1 MGELAHDMAAI
12 RQRQRSVHW
21 LLPLLPALSASLL
34 LVLLVVATDRIVGSE
49 LTRRAEGRVNQL
61 ADLYADRIER
71 VLARRTVELE
81 LVARLAGTDVPRDL
95 LGSEL
100 NRLKSV
106 TGGYVW
112 IGLTDIDGVVQLGT
126 NGLLEGVSISQRPVF
141 INGSQGLWFGSFHP
155 PKALIEPLQRA
166 KLPVPDDLA
175 DLALPVVGPNGQL
188 QGVVAAHL
196 DAAYFERLRSE
207 TLGLPA
213 DQRSMQ
219 LALVDEEGKVL
230 LGALQPRMGETWRDV
245 LSAAPDERLR
255 RQGEDGRWHLLTR
268 NAVTPA
274 DSSLRTGWQVVAS
287 QPLDAALRPVGELQR
302 TVLLLGGATVLMM
315 GAAGFWLSRRLA
327 RPYSQMLD
335 AVADQLGPQT
345 TDAPD
350 TYLRV
355 ISEQLRRLPKPGSG
369 TSPGEHLLAQVLYD
383 TSRLQAVL
391 QHLPAPVYLVDDDFR
406 VVFWNL
412 ACEKVFGWTAAQAH
426 GRYVSEVLPSASGG
440 RERDAMRA
448 EVAAGRGP
456 WEFVGHMLRRDGSE
470 MWGNWRLIKVVGVDG
485 RSFGVLAQVHDLTA
499 ERHEREQS
507 EVFAAV
513 INTASDAVISVDVQ
527 GCISLFNPAAE
538 RIFGRSADSMIG
550 QNLDILLPADDR
562 DHHRGYMHRF
572 ADSRATTRPM
582 AAGQVRGVH
591 ASGELL
597 ELEASISQVTVRG
610 RKLLTAILRDVSERV
625 RSEQALAQ
633 YRTELSDLAQRL
645 LDQEKDT
652 THRLAQTLHDKLG
665 QTLSAMRLS
674 FDVFSRRTLDQLEP
688 REQERLR
695 SIGQLVEQS
704 VQEVRQALVE
714 LRPPLLESLGLQAA
728 LDNEVR
734 ARSIEAESVVI
745 TLEVGPGA
753 EGVRWP
759 SKVEYAAFMIAR
771 EATGNALLH
780 ASAASIELR
789 LDGDA
794 GRLAL
799 SVNDDGIGLH
809 DSLLHGRPGHLGMVG
824 MRERALA
831 IGGQLTVQGSPSG
844 GTVIALVWVGE
855 PGSASMDMNVSNT
868 GDP

>member
-1 MGELAHDMAAI
+1 MAAI

-21 LLPLLPALSASLL
+21 LLPLLPALLALVLL
-34 LVLLVVATDRIVGSE
+34 ALLVVATDRIVGSE
-49 LTRRAEGRVNQL
+49 LTRRAEARVDQ
-61 ADLYADRIER
+61 AAELYADRIER

-81 LVARLAGTDVPRDL
+81 LVGLLAGTDVPQDL

-100 NRLKSV
+100 NRLKSK
-106 TGGYVW
+106 TSAYVW
-112 IGLTDIDGVVQLGT
+112 IGVTDVDGVVRLGT
-126 NGLLEGVSISQRPVF
+126 NGLLQGVSIAQRPVF
-141 INGSQGLWFGSFHP
+141 VNGSQGLWFGSFHP
-155 PKALIEPLQRA
+155 PKALIEPLKRA
-166 KLPVPDDLA
+166 NLTVPAELA
-175 DLALPVVGPNGQL
+175 DLALPVVGANGQL
-188 QGVVAAHL
+188 RGVVAAHL
-196 DAAYFERLRSE
+196 DAAYFDGLIQEV
-207 TLGLPA
+207 LGPA
-213 DQRSMQ
+213 SAQRSLQ
-219 LALVDEEGKVL
+219 LALLDDEGKLL
-230 LGALQPRMGETWRDV
+230 LGALQPDMGDAWGDV
-245 LSAAPDERLR
+245 LKAAPGAQLR
-255 RQGEDGRWHLLTR
+255 HQGADGRVHLLTR
-268 NAVTPA
+268 NTVNPS
-274 DSSLRTGWQVVAS
+274 DSGLRPGWQVVAS
-287 QPLDAALRPVGELQR
+287 QPLDAVLQPVKELQR
-302 TVLLLGGATVLMM
+302 TVLLLGSATVLIM

-369 TSPGEHLLAQVLYD
+369 NSSGEHLLAQVLYD

-412 ACEKVFGWTAAQAH
+412 ACEKVFGWTAAEAH
-426 GRYVSEVLPSASGG
+426 GRYVTEVLPSASGG
-440 RERDAMRA
+440 QEREAMRA
-448 EVAAGRGP
+448 EVVAGRGP

-470 MWGNWRLIKVVGVDG
+470 MWGDWRLIKVAGVDG

-499 ERHEREQS
+499 ERHEREQG

-513 INTASDAVISVDVQ
+513 INSASDAVISVDVQ

-538 RIFGRSADSMIG
+538 RIFGRSADTMVG
-550 QNLDILLPADDR
+550 QNLDILLPADER
-562 DHHRGYMHRF
+562 DHHRGYMQRF

-591 ASGELL
+591 ANGQLL

-633 YRTELSDLAQRL
+633 YRRELSDLAQRL
-645 LDQEKDT
+645 LDQEKET

-665 QTLSAMRLS
+665 QTLSATRLS
-674 FDVFSRRTLDQLEP
+674 FDVFSRRAIDQLEA
-688 REQERLR
+688 REQDRLR

-734 ARSIEAESVVI
+734 VRSIEAESVVI
-745 TLEVGPGA
+745 TLEVGPDA

-759 SKVEYAAFMIAR
+759 PKVEYAAFMIAR

-780 ASAASIELR
+780 ASAGSVELR

-794 GRLAL
+794 DRLAL
-799 SVNDDGIGLH
+799 SVSDDGIGLH
-809 DSLLHGRPGHLGMVG
+809 DSLMYGRPGHLGMVG

-831 IGGQLTVQGSPSG
+831 IGGQLSVKGSPSG
-844 GTVIALVWVGE
+844 GTVIALVWAAE
-855 PGSASMDMNVSNT
+855 SDSIHPPANPSIA

>member
-1 MGELAHDMAAI
+1 MAAI

-21 LLPLLPALSASLL
+21 LLPLLPALLALL
-34 LVLLVVATDRIVGSE
+34 LLALLVVATDRIVGSE
-49 LTRRAEGRVNQL
+49 LTSRAEARVDQT
-61 ADLYADRIER
+61 AGLYADRIER
-71 VLARRTVELE
+71 VLARRAGELE
-81 LVARLAGTDVPRDL
+81 LVALLAGTDVPRDL

-106 TGGYVW
+106 TSAYVW
-112 IGLTDIDGVVQLGT
+112 IGVTDLDGVVRLGT
-126 NGLLEGVSISQRPVF
+126 DGLLEGVSIAPRPVF
-141 INGSQGLWFGSFHP
+141 VNGSQSLWFGSFHP
-155 PKALIEPLQRA
+155 PKALIEPLKRA
-166 KLPVPDDLA
+166 NLPVPAELA
-175 DLALPVVGPNGQL
+175 DLALPVVGANGLL

-196 DAAYFERLRSE
+196 DAGFFDRMRDEV
-207 TLGLPA
+207 LGAPA
-213 DQRSMQ
+213 FQRSLQ

-230 LGALQPRMGETWRDV
+230 LGRLQPGTDENWRDV
-245 LSAAPDERLR
+245 LKVAPGEQLRL
-255 RQGEDGRWHLLTR
+255 QGTDGRQHLLSR
-268 NAVTPA
+268 NTVNPP
-274 DSSLRTGWQVVAS
+274 DSNLRPGWQVVAS
-287 QPLDAALRPVGELQR
+287 QPLDAVLLPVKELQR
-302 TVLLLGGATVLMM
+302 TVLLLGGATVLIM

-369 TSPGEHLLAQVLYD
+369 NSSGEHLLAQVLYD

-412 ACEKVFGWTAAQAH
+412 ACEKVFGWTAAEAH
-426 GRYVSEVLPSASGG
+426 GRYVTEVLPSASGAQ
-440 RERDAMRA
+440 ERDAMRA

-470 MWGNWRLIKVVGVDG
+470 MWGDWRLIKVVGVDG

-499 ERHEREQS
+499 ERHEREQG

-513 INTASDAVISVDVQ
+513 INSASDAVISVDVQ

-538 RIFGRSADSMIG
+538 RIFGRSAESMIG
-550 QNLDILLPADDR
+550 QNLDSLLPAGER

-591 ASGELL
+591 ANGELL

-633 YRTELSDLAQRL
+633 YRRELSDLAQRL

-652 THRLAQTLHDKLG
+652 TQRLAQTLHDKLG
-665 QTLSAMRLS
+665 QTLSATRLS
-674 FDVFSRRTLDQLEP
+674 FDVFSRRAIDQLEG
-688 REQERLR
+688 REQDRLR

-734 ARSIEAESVVI
+734 VRSIEAESVVI
-745 TLEVGPGA
+745 TLEVGTLA

-759 SKVEYAAFMIAR
+759 PKVEYAAFMIAR

-780 ASAASIELR
+780 ASAGSVELC

-794 GRLAL
+794 GRLVL
-799 SVNDDGIGLH
+799 SVSDDGIGLH
-809 DSLLHGRPGHLGMVG
+809 ESLMYGRPGHLGMVG

-831 IGGQLTVQGSPSG
+831 IGGQLTVKGSPSG
-844 GTVIALVWVGE
+844 GTVIALVWTGE
-855 PGSASMDMNVSNT
+855 SDSLHPPANPSIAG
-868 GDP
+868 GP

>member
-1 MGELAHDMAAI
+1 MAAI

-21 LLPLLPALSASLL
+21 LLPLLPALLALL
-34 LVLLVVATDRIVGSE
+34 LLALLVVATDRIVGSE

-71 VLARRTVELE
+71 GLARRAGELE
-81 LVARLAGTDVPRDL
+81 LVARLAGTSGPSDL
-95 LGSEL
+95 LRSEL
-100 NRLKSV
+100 NRVKSA

-112 IGLTDIDGVVQLGT
+112 IGLTDTQGLVVLGT
-126 NGLLEGVSISQRPVF
+126 DGLLEGRAIGHRPVF
-141 INGSQGLWFGSFHP
+141 INGRQGLWFGSFHP
-155 PKALIEPLQRA
+155 PMALSEPLQRA
-166 KLPVPDDLA
+166 NLPVPTDLA
-175 DLALPVVGPNGQL
+175 DLALPVVGANGQPM
-188 QGVVAAHL
+188 GVVASHL
-196 DAAYFERLRSE
+196 DAALFERERIS
-207 TLGLPA
+207 TLGLPG
-213 DQRSMQ
+213 DRRSMQ
-219 LALVDEEGKVL
+219 LALVDEEGRVL
-230 LGALQPRMGETWRDV
+230 LGGLQPGMGEGWRDV
-245 LSAAPDERLR
+245 LTAAPDERQR
-255 RQGEDGRWHLLTR
+255 HQGDDGRWHLLTR
-268 NAVTPA
+268 SAVIPFGA
-274 DSSLRTGWQVVAS
+274 NLRTGWQVVAS
-287 QPLDAALRPVGELQR
+287 QPIDAALLPVAQLKR
-302 TVLLLGGATVLMM
+302 TVLLLGGGTVLII
-315 GAAGFWLSRRLA
+315 GAVGFWLSRRLA

-369 TSPGEHLLAQVLYD
+369 NSPGEHLLAQVLYD

-412 ACEKVFGWTAAQAH
+412 ACEKVFGWTAAEAH
-426 GRYVSEVLPSASGG
+426 GRYVTEVLPSASGG
-440 RERDAMRA
+440 QERDAMRA

-456 WEFVGHMLRRDGSE
+456 WEFLGHMLRRDGSE
-470 MWGNWRLIKVVGVDG
+470 IWGNWRLIKVAGVDG

-513 INTASDAVISVDVQ
+513 ISSASDAVISVDVQ

-538 RIFGRSADSMIG
+538 RIFGRAADTMIG
-550 QNLDILLPADDR
+550 QNLDILLPAGER

-591 ASGELL
+591 ANGQVL

-610 RKLLTAILRDVSERV
+610 RKLLTAILRDVTERV

-633 YRTELSDLAQRL
+633 YRMELSDLAQRL

-665 QTLSAMRLS
+665 QTLSATRLS
-674 FDVFSRRTLDQLEP
+674 FDVFSRRAVDQLEA
-688 REQERLR
+688 REQDRLR

-734 ARSIEAESVVI
+734 TRSIEAESVVI
-745 TLEVGPGA
+745 TLEVDPEA

-759 SKVEYAAFMIAR
+759 PKVEYAAFMIAR

-780 ASAASIELR
+780 ASASSIELR
-789 LDGDA
+789 LEGDA

-799 SVNDDGIGLH
+799 TVSDDGIGLH
-809 DSLLHGRPGHLGMVG
+809 GSLVYGRPGHLGMVG

-855 PGSASMDMNVSNT
+855 PGGAPMDMNVSNA

>member
-1 MGELAHDMAAI
+1 MAAI

-21 LLPLLPALSASLL
+21 LLPLLPALLALVLL
-34 LVLLVVATDRIVGSE
+34 ALLVVATDRIVGSE
-49 LTRRAEGRVNQL
+49 LTRRAEARVNQS
-61 ADLYADRIER
+61 AELYADRISR
-71 VLARRTVELE
+71 VLARSSAELE
-81 LVARLAGTDVPRDL
+81 LVAVLAGTDVPTDL
-95 LGSEL
+95 LRSEL
-100 NRLKSV
+100 DRLKALTSA
-106 TGGYVW
+106 YVW
-112 IGLTDIDGVVQLGT
+112 IGVTDVTGEVRHGT
-126 NGLLEGVSISQRPVF
+126 NGLLQGVSIGQRPVF
-141 INGSQGLWFGSFHP
+141 VNGSQGLWFGSFHP
-155 PKALIEPLQRA
+155 PRALVEPLKRA
-166 KLPVPDDLA
+166 NLPVPAELA
-175 DLALPVVGPNGQL
+175 DVALPVVGSNGDL
-188 QGVVAAHL
+188 RGVVAAHL
-196 DAAYFERLRSE
+196 DAALFDRMRQEV
-207 TLGLPA
+207 LGPELSL
-213 DQRSMQ
+213 RSMQ
-219 LALVDEEGKVL
+219 LTLLDETGQAL
-230 LGALQPRMGETWRDV
+230 LGELPSGTAGAWR
-245 LSAAPDERLR
+245 AN
-255 RQGEDGRWHLLTR
+255 LLTGPDRHVLHTDDEGRRFILSR
-268 NAVTPA
+268 NTVSPEG
-274 DSSLRTGWQVVAS
+274 SSLRTGWQVVAS
-287 QPLDAALRPVGELQR
+287 QPLDAALLPVVQLQH
-302 TVLLLGGATVLMM
+302 TMLLLGSATAIIL

-369 TSPGEHLLAQVLYD
+369 NSSGEQLLAQVLHD

-412 ACEKVFGWTAAQAH
+412 ACEKVFGWTAAEAH
-426 GRYVSEVLPSASGG
+426 GRYVTEVLPSASGAQE
-440 RERDAMRA
+440 REAMRA
-448 EVAAGRGP
+448 EVVAGRGP

-470 MWGNWRLIKVVGVDG
+470 MWGDWRLIKVAGVDG

-499 ERHEREQS
+499 ERHEREQG

-513 INTASDAVISVDVQ
+513 INSASDAVISVDVQ

-538 RIFGRSADSMIG
+538 RIFGRSADTMIG

-591 ASGELL
+591 ANGELL

-633 YRTELSDLAQRL
+633 YRMELSDLAQRL

-674 FDVFSRRTLDQLEP
+674 FDVFSRRAIDQLAA
-688 REQERLR
+688 REQDRLR
-695 SIGQLVEQS
+695 SIAQLVEQS

-714 LRPPLLESLGLQAA
+714 LRPPLLESLGLLAA

-734 ARSIEAESVVI
+734 MRSIEAESVVI

-759 SKVEYAAFMIAR
+759 PKVEYAAFMIAR
-771 EATGNALLH
+771 EASANALLH
-780 ASAASIELR
+780 ASAGSIELR
-789 LDGDA
+789 LEGDA
-794 GRLAL
+794 GRLSL
-799 SVNDDGIGLH
+799 SVSDDGIGLN
-809 DSLLHGRPGHLGMVG
+809 DSLVYGRPGHLGMVG

-831 IGGQLTVQGSPSG
+831 IGGQLSVKGSPSG
-844 GTVIALVWVGE
+844 GTVIALVWVVE
-855 PGSASMDMNVSNT
+855 SDSLHPPAHFSTA

>member
-1 MGELAHDMAAI
+1 MAAI

-21 LLPLLPALSASLL
+21 LLPLLPALLALL
-34 LVLLVVATDRIVGSE
+34 LLALLVVATDRIVGSE
-49 LTRRAEGRVNQL
+49 LTRRAEGRVSQL
-61 ADLYADRIER
+61 AHLYADRVER
-71 VLARRTVELE
+71 VLGRRAGELE
-81 LVARLAGTDVPRDL
+81 LAARLAGTDVPRDL

-100 NRLKSV
+100 NRLRSA

-112 IGLTDIDGVVQLGT
+112 IGLTNLDGTVILGT
-126 NGLLEGVSISQRPVF
+126 DGLLEGGSIGQRPVF

-155 PKALIEPLQRA
+155 PKALVEPLQRA
-166 KLPVPDDLA
+166 NLPVPAELA
-175 DLALPVVGPNGQL
+175 DLALPVVGANGQL

-196 DAAYFERLRSE
+196 DAAFFERVRIE
-207 TLGLPA
+207 TLGQPG

-219 LALVDEEGKVL
+219 LALVDQEGRVL
-230 LGALQPRMGETWRDV
+230 LGALQPGMGEAWREV
-245 LSAAPDERLR
+245 LAAAPGARLR
-255 RQGEDGRWHLLTR
+255 HQGADGRAHLLSRTE
-268 NAVTPA
+268 VTPV
-274 DSSLRTGWQVVAS
+274 DSPLRTGWQVVAS
-287 QPLDAALRPVGELQR
+287 QPLDAALAPVSALKR
-302 TVLLLGGATVLMM
+302 TVLLLGSATVLIM

-369 TSPGEHLLAQVLYD
+369 NSPGEHLLAQVLYD

-412 ACEKVFGWTAAQAH
+412 ACEKVFGWTAAEAH
-426 GRYVSEVLPSASGG
+426 GRYVTEVLPSASGG
-440 RERDAMRA
+440 QERDAMRA

-470 MWGNWRLIKVVGVDG
+470 IWGNWRLIKVAGVDG

-513 INTASDAVISVDVQ
+513 ISSASDAVISVDVQ

-538 RIFGRSADSMIG
+538 RIFGRAADAMIG
-550 QNLDILLPADDR
+550 QNLDILLPAGER

-572 ADSRATTRPM
+572 AESRATTRPM

-591 ASGELL
+591 ANGQVL

-610 RKLLTAILRDVSERV
+610 RKLLTAILRDVTERV
-625 RSEQALAQ
+625 RSERALAQ
-633 YRTELSDLAQRL
+633 YRMELSDLAQRL

-665 QTLSAMRLS
+665 QTLSATRLS
-674 FDVFSRRTLDQLEP
+674 FDVFSRRAVDQLGA
-688 REQERLR
+688 REQDRLR

-734 ARSIEAESVVI
+734 TRSIEAESVVI
-745 TLEVGPGA
+745 TLEVEPEA

-759 SKVEYAAFMIAR
+759 PKVEYAAFMIAR

-780 ASAASIELR
+780 ASASSIELR
-789 LDGDA
+789 LEGDA

-799 SVNDDGIGLH
+799 TVSDDGIGLH
-809 DSLLHGRPGHLGMVG
+809 GSLVYGRPGHLGMVG

-844 GTVIALVWVGE
+844 GTVIALVWVSE
-855 PGSASMDMNVSNT
+855 PGGAPMDMNVSNA

>member
-1 MGELAHDMAAI
+1 MAAI

-21 LLPLLPALSASLL
+21 LLPLLPALLA
-34 LVLLVVATDRIVGSE
+34 LVLLALLVAATDRIVGSE
-49 LTRRAEGRVNQL
+49 LTRRAEARVNQT
-61 ADLYADRIER
+61 AELYADRIER
-71 VLARRTVELE
+71 VLARRAVELE
-81 LVARLAGTDVPRDL
+81 LVAVLAGTDVPQDL

-100 NRLKSV
+100 SRLKSR
-106 TGGYVW
+106 TSGYVW
-112 IGLTDIDGVVQLGT
+112 IGITDLDGVVRLGT
-126 NGLLEGVSISQRPVF
+126 NALLEGVSIATRPVF

-155 PKALIEPLQRA
+155 PKALIEPLKRA
-166 KLPVPDDLA
+166 SLPVPAELA
-175 DLALPVVGPNGQL
+175 DLALPVVGANGQL

-196 DAAYFERLRSE
+196 DAAFFDRLIQE
-207 TLGLPA
+207 VLGPA
-213 DQRSMQ
+213 SAQRSLQ
-219 LALVDEEGKVL
+219 LALVDDAGKLL
-230 LGALQPRMGETWRDV
+230 LGALQPDMGENWSD
-245 LSAAPDERLR
+245 LLKAAPGKQLR
-255 RQGEDGRWHLLTR
+255 HRGADGRWYVLTR
-268 NAVTPA
+268 SAVNPA
-274 DSSLRTGWQVVAS
+274 DSSLRPGWQVVAS
-287 QPLDAALRPVGELQR
+287 QPLDAVLLPVRELQR
-302 TVLLLGGATVLMM
+302 TVLPLGSATVLIM

-369 TSPGEHLLAQVLYD
+369 NSPGEHLLAQVLYD

-412 ACEKVFGWTAAQAH
+412 ACEKVFGWTAAEAH

-440 RERDAMRA
+440 QERDAIRA
-448 EVAAGRGP
+448 EVVAGRGP

-470 MWGNWRLIKVVGVDG
+470 MWGDWRLIKVAGVDG

-499 ERHEREQS
+499 ERHEREQG

-513 INTASDAVISVDVQ
+513 INSASDAVISVDVQ

-538 RIFGRSADSMIG
+538 RIFGRAADTMLG
-550 QNLDILLPADDR
+550 QNLDILLPVDDR

-582 AAGQVRGVH
+582 AAGQVRGLH
-591 ASGELL
+591 ANGELL

-633 YRTELSDLAQRL
+633 YRRELSDLAQRL

-665 QTLSAMRLS
+665 QTLSATRLS
-674 FDVFSRRTLDQLEP
+674 FDVFSRRAIDQLDA
-688 REQERLR
+688 REQDRMR

-734 ARSIEAESVVI
+734 ARSIEAELVVI
-745 TLEVGPGA
+745 TLEVSPDA

-759 SKVEYAAFMIAR
+759 PEVEYAAFMIAR

-780 ASAASIELR
+780 ASAGSIELR

-794 GRLAL
+794 GRLSL
-799 SVNDDGIGLH
+799 SVSDDGIGLH
-809 DSLLHGRPGHLGMVG
+809 GSLMYGRPGHLGMVG

-831 IGGQLTVQGSPSG
+831 IGGQLAVQGSPSG
-844 GTVIALVWVGE
+844 GTVIALGWTVGSDSFQ
-855 PGSASMDMNVSNT
+855 PPANLSTA

>member
-1 MGELAHDMAAI
+1 MAAI

-21 LLPLLPALSASLL
+21 LLPLLPALLAILL
-34 LVLLVVATDRIVGSE
+34 LALLLIATDRIVGSE
-49 LTRRAEGRVNQL
+49 LTSRAESRVEQT
-61 ADLYADRIER
+61 AGLYADRIER
-71 VLARRTVELE
+71 VLARRAGELE
-81 LVARLAGTDVPRDL
+81 LVALLAGTDVPRDL

-106 TGGYVW
+106 TNAFVW
-112 IGLTDIDGVVQLGT
+112 IGVTDLDGVVRLGT
-126 NGLLEGVSISQRPVF
+126 NGLLQGVSIAQRPVF
-141 INGSQGLWFGSFHP
+141 INGSQSLWFGSFHP

-166 KLPVPDDLA
+166 NLPVPAELA
-175 DLALPVVGPNGQL
+175 DLALPVVGANGLL

-196 DAAYFERLRSE
+196 DAGFFDRMRMEI
-207 TLGLPA
+207 LGAPA
-213 DQRSMQ
+213 SQRSLQ

-230 LGALQPRMGETWRDV
+230 LGALQPGTGENWRDV
-245 LSAAPDERLR
+245 LKTAPGEQLR
-255 RQGEDGRWHLLTR
+255 HQGTDGRQHLLSR
-268 NAVTPA
+268 NSVNPA
-274 DSSLRTGWQVVAS
+274 DSNLRPGWQVVAS
-287 QPLDAALRPVGELQR
+287 QPLDAVLLPVAELQR
-302 TVLLLGGATVLMM
+302 TVLLLGGATVLVL
-315 GAAGFWLSRRLA
+315 GAVGFWLSRRLA

-355 ISEQLRRLPKPGSG
+355 IAEQLRRLPRPGAG
-369 TSPGEHLLAQVLYD
+369 NAPGEHLLAQVLYD
-383 TSRLQAVL
+383 SSRLQAVL

-426 GRYVSEVLPSASGG
+426 GQHINDVLPSASGAQ
-440 RERDAMRA
+440 ERDAMRA

-456 WEFVGHMLRRDGSE
+456 WEFEGHMLRRDGSE
-470 MWGNWRLIKVVGVDG
+470 MWGKWRLIKVVGVDG

-499 ERHEREQS
+499 ERRVREQG

-513 INTASDAVISVDVQ
+513 INSASDAVISVDVE

-538 RIFGRSADSMIG
+538 RIFGRSAESMIG
-550 QNLDILLPADDR
+550 QNLDILLPTDDR
-562 DHHRGYMHRF
+562 HHHRGYMQRF

-591 ASGELL
+591 ADGQLL

-633 YRTELSDLAQRL
+633 YRMELSELAQRL

-665 QTLSAMRLS
+665 QTLSATRLS
-674 FDVFSRRTLDQLEP
+674 FDVFSRRALEQLAP

-704 VQEVRQALVE
+704 VHEVRQALVE
-714 LRPPLLESLGLQAA
+714 LRPPLLEELGLQAA

-734 ARSIEAESVVI
+734 VRSIEAESVVL

-753 EGVRWP
+753 EGVRWSP
-759 SKVEYAAFMIAR
+759 KVEYAAFMIAR

-780 ASAASIELR
+780 ASAGSIELR
-789 LDGDA
+789 LDGAA

-799 SVNDDGIGLH
+799 SVSDDGIGLH
-809 DSLLHGRPGHLGMVG
+809 DSLTFGRPGHLGMVG
-824 MRERALA
+824 MRERAQA
-831 IGGQLTVQGSPSG
+831 IGGQLSVKGSPSG
-844 GTVIALVWVGE
+844 GTVIALTWVSE
-855 PGSASMDMNVSNT
+855 SGSAQPLNT
-868 GDP
+868 ALIAGDP